1 MCTPYSFRHNNT
13 SKKIL
18 NRKEEIKVGYVTID
32 AIQYESLIR
41 ENERLKSE
49 NDKLDSMLRH
59 SEILINRIER
69 MYDELLNKIP
79 R

>member
-1 MCTPYSFRHNNT
+1 M
-13 SKKIL
+13 
-18 NRKEEIKVGYVTID
+18 EEIKVGYVTID